1 MSRSCPFLW
10 PTLLFL
16 VFKDALTN
24 CQYPLSQELCPSKFW
39 RLESLGSEE
48 IPTVSRIHRCHVTGN
63 AVAYVRTLPCAATE
77 TLPVSVFGSESVR
90 WVKKRQRSKGAEKT
104 AVLAITHVPHA
115 KRFPHGMLSFFTTQ
129 PSLVTERQFWLLCDN
144 W

>member
-1 MSRSCPFLW
+1 M
-10 PTLLFL
+10 
-16 VFKDALTN
+16 FKDALTN
-24 CQYPLSQELCPSKFW
+24 CQYPLSQELCTSTPW
-39 RLESLGSEE
+39 RLEASRVGRRLHLFESLGSEE

-63 AVAYVRTLPCAATE
+63 AVAYVRTLRCAATE